1 MPVDLTSAVRFDLGR
16 GTVHM
21 GAVRAA
27 DATDVHV
34 PPRGRGRD
42 SELEERAVLLP
53 EDVLADL
60 VAAAGPELST
70 SAGRQLGA
78 SMGKRLADRL
88 GGTDAVRDGSLEDV
102 ISALAAEVSVS
113 GFGRVSLE
121 RWGRALVL
129 VVAHAPRIDGGF
141 VSAMLQGAIE
151 AAVTNVMATAS
162 EQQVRCTLLSA
173 DERTLRVLVAN
184 GRAVERVRGWL
195 YDGASW
201 GDALARLQAIPARP
215 E

>member
-16 GTVHM
+16 GTVKM
-21 GAVRAA
+21 GGAGQPSV
-27 DATDVHV
+27 
-34 PPRGRGRD
+34 G
-42 SELEERAVLLP
+42 LEERAVLLP

-60 VAAAGPELST
+60 VAAAGPEVSAV
-70 SAGRQLGA
+70 AGRQLGA

-88 GGTDAVRDGSLEDV
+88 GGHLAVRDGSFEAV

-113 GFGRVSLE
+113 GFGTVRME

-129 VVAHAPRIDGGF
+129 VVEHAPRIDGGF

-151 AAVTNVMATAS
+151 AAVTNVTTTAS
-162 EQQVRCTLLSA
+162 EQQVRCTLLSVE
-173 DERTLRVLVAN
+173 ERALRVLVAN
-184 GRAVERVRGWL
+184 GRAVERVRAWL
-195 YDGASW
+195 TEGVSW
-201 GDALARLQAIPARP
+201 GEALTRLQATPSRR